1 MGRDAFRSWLWF
13 EFKICPHMY
22 IHYCAR
28 ESSRWPGVWAW
39 LESTTC
45 MYIPRGCGLNSKS
58 AHTRMTLYIVCMY
71 MHVYFLHN
79 LLLAVQNM
87 TGGAELIT

>member
-1 MGRDAFRSWLWF
+1 MGRDAFQSWLWF

-58 AHTRMTLYIVCMY
+58 AHTCIYITVHVRVLDGLVCGHGWRVL
-71 MHVYFLHN
+71 HVCTFH
-79 LLLAVQNM
+79 AVVV
-87 TGGAELIT
+87 